1 MIAEQNTVA
10 SSTPWQAFNQRM
22 LVREFAALRRRMEGD
37 RDRDEDAYGI
47 SGSDAASENPAET
60 SAIDRLSAI
69 FNLTLFERELLLLAA
84 GVEMDSDLADRC
96 AQLTGRSGVSAQR
109 GLVTFSLAMSTL
121 SEPHWSALSA
131 SAPLRRY
138 RLLTLEP
145 DRGLTSAGLH
155 IDERVLNYLAG
166 VNRLDT
172 RLDEMLFAKAPPE
185 WLDEDHFQLASKLLL
200 DFDLDLDYEEDGVAR
215 PVLHLCGDDALGQE
229 SVASM
234 LAHRNGRNLF
244 ILRHEDTPAS
254 SAELEQ
260 FIHLWMRERLLL
272 PAFLLLQWGHESP
285 SPQARQLA
293 ERVPGALMIASRES
307 IRLHRAVESHVVNKP
322 SPAAQQRLWLDA
334 MRAAAM
340 RAAAMRAAAFRSAV
354 LETGALQ
361 AAAPVESTPVA
372 PEFLGEVAEQFRLS
386 AETIVSIAASA
397 ASARV
402 EPGENSSQLKERIWS
417 ACRVHSRPRLEGL
430 AEQIVPVSTWDDLV
444 LPDAQKLVLR
454 QIAAQ
459 SRNRMTVY
467 ENWGFSAR
475 GRRGLGLS
483 ALFAGP
489 SGTGKTLAAEVL
501 AHELHLDLYRI
512 DLSAVVS
519 KYIGETEKNLRQ
531 VFDAAECGGCLLLF
545 DEADALFGKRAEVKD
560 SHDRYAN
567 IEVGYLLQRME
578 SFQGLAVLTTNLKS
592 SLDKSFQRR
601 LRFTVDFPFPDM
613 AQRQQIWERVFPA
626 QTPTHELDATRLATL
641 NMTGGNIHNIA
652 LNAAFLAADARQP
665 VGMNHI
671 LQAAQLE
678 AIKTERPIAEMEV
691 RRWV

>member
-1 MIAEQNTVA
+1 MIAEQRTVA
-10 SSTPWQAFNQRM
+10 GSTPWQEFNQLR
-22 LVREFAALRRRMEGD
+22 LVREFDALRRSLGCETQLEPALGTESD
-37 RDRDEDAYGI
+37 ALEDA
-47 SGSDAASENPAET
+47 AEVA
-60 SAIDRLSAI
+60 AIDRLSAI
-69 FNLTLFERELLLLAA
+69 FGLTPFERELLLLVA
-84 GVEMDSDLADRC
+84 GVEMDSGLADRC
-96 AQLTGRSGVSAQR
+96 AELTGRSATGAKH
-109 GLVTFSLAMSTL
+109 GLVTFSLGMSAL
-121 SEPHWSALSA
+121 HEPHWSALA
-131 SAPLRRY
+131 ANAPLRRY
-138 RLLTLEP
+138 QLLTLEP
-145 DRGLTSAGLH
+145 ERGLTSAGLQ

-166 VNRLDT
+166 VNRLDA
-172 RLDEMLFAKAPPE
+172 RLEKMLFAKAPPE
-185 WLDEDHFQLASKLLL
+185 WMDEDHFRLATEILS
-200 DFDLDLDYEEDGVAR
+200 DFGEEDGDA

-234 LAHRNGRNLF
+234 LAHRSGSNLF
-244 ILRHEDTPAS
+244 ILRHEDTPA
-254 SAELEQ
+254 AGVELEQ

-272 PAFLLLQWGHESP
+272 PAFLLLQWGHETLSV
-285 SPQARQLA
+285 QARQLA
-293 ERVPGALMIASRES
+293 ERIPGPLMIASREP
-307 IRLHRAVESHVVNKP
+307 IRLHRAVETHAVNKP
-322 SPAAQQRLWLDA
+322 SPVAQQRLWLDA
-334 MRAAAM
+334 LGAA
-340 RAAAMRAAAFRSAV
+340 S
-354 LETGALQ
+354 LG
-361 AAAPVESTPVA
+361 ESGPVA
-372 PEFLGEVAEQFRLS
+372 AELLGEIAEQFRLS

-397 ASARV
+397 GPAEVEDGGGSAK
-402 EPGENSSQLKERIWS
+402 LAERLWK
-417 ACRVHSRPRLEGL
+417 ACRLHARPRLEGL

-444 LPDAQKLVLR
+444 LPDAQKLILR

-467 ENWGFSAR
+467 ENWGFAQR

-501 AHELHLDLYRI
+501 ATELRLDLYRI

-519 KYIGETEKNLRQ
+519 KYIGETEKNLKQ
-531 VFDAAECGGCLLLF
+531 VFDAAESGGCLLLF

-578 SFQGLAVLTTNLKS
+578 SFQGLAILTTNMKS

-601 LRFTVDFPFPDM
+601 LRFTVDFPFPDT

-626 QTPTHELDATRLATL
+626 RTPTLGLDPSRLASL

-652 LNAAFLAADARQP
+652 LNAAFLAADAGQP
-665 VGMNHI
+665 VGMSHI

-678 AIKTERPIAEMEV
+678 AIKTDRPIAEMEV